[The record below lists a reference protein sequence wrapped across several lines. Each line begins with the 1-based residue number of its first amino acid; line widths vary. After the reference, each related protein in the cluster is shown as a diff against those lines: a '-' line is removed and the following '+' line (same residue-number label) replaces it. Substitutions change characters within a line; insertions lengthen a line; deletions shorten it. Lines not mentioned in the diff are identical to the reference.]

1 MATRTRQDVW
11 RIDEWDPIL
20 VWYARAVREMQKR
33 PIADPTS
40 WRYQAAIHEYRQQLD
55 PLRRPGDKLPSNADQ
70 RRFWSQCQH
79 NSWYFLPWHRWYL
92 YYFEEIV
99 AKTVTQLGGPA
110 DWALPY
116 WNYSDPTN
124 PDARALAPEFW
135 AETMPDGSPNAL
147 RVENRNFGND
157 GAPVGDEADVD
168 LTCLTEPDYVADPTG
183 GSPGFGGPRT
193 RFNHSGG
200 PVGALEITPH
210 GSMHVAVG
218 GWLGRFNTAGL
229 DPLFWLH
236 HCNIDRLWVVWRKMD
251 PQHVDPTEAAWLGMS
266 FEYHDAS
273 GAVVSKNVGDAVD
286 TTALGYEYAVT
297 SNPFL
302 PPGEEGLESIEI
314 RREPEMAKRIPEMVG
329 ANEGPVPLT
338 TQPTSTEVPV
348 TAPTGPGLEGLESVG
363 GVPVEPARVYINIEN
378 ITGQGHPRR
387 YSVFINDVFAGI
399 LPLFG
404 VEEATN
410 ETNEHPG
417 GGLQYRLDA
426 TKAVAQLQA
435 EGNWDPSTYKV
446 TFVPDDKQI
455 GLESISAEPEPQF
468 QIGRVSVYVA

>member
-1 MATRTRQDVW
+1 
-11 RIDEWDPIL
+11 
-20 VWYARAVREMQKR
+20 
-33 PIADPTS
+33 
-40 WRYQAAIHEYRQQLD
+40 
-55 PLRRPGDKLPSNADQ
+55 
-70 RRFWSQCQH
+70 
-79 NSWYFLPWHRWYL
+79 
-92 YYFEEIV
+92 
-99 AKTVTQLGGPA
+99 
-110 DWALPY
+110 
-116 WNYSDPTN
+116 
-124 PDARALAPEFW
+124 
-135 AETMPDGSPNAL
+135 
-147 RVENRNFGND
+147 
-157 GAPVGDEADVD
+157 
-168 LTCLTEPDYVADPTG
+168 
-183 GSPGFGGPRT
+183 
-193 RFNHSGG
+193 
-200 PVGALEITPH
+200 
-210 GSMHVAVG
+210 
-218 GWLGRFNTAGL
+218 
-229 DPLFWLH
+229 
-236 HCNIDRLWVVWRKMD
+236 
-251 PQHVDPTEAAWLGMS
+251 
-266 FEYHDAS
+266 
-273 GAVVSKNVGDAVD
+273 
-286 TTALGYEYAVT
+286 
-297 SNPFL
+297 
-302 PPGEEGLESIEI
+302 
-314 RREPEMAKRIPEMVG
+314 MAKRIPEMVG

-387 YSVFINDVFAGI
+387 YSVFVNDVFAGI